1 MCYYIIHV
9 ITIISIM
16 IKMNIIQLPMPLL
29 GSSYGVFLVT
39 IRMEALLSTIDP
51 NYGNS
56 NQVL

>member
-1 MCYYIIHV
+1 
-9 ITIISIM
+9 M